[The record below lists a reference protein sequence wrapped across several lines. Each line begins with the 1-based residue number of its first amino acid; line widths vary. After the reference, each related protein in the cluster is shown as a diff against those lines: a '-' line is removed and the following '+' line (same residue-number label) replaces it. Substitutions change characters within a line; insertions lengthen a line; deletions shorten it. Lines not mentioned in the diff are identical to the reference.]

1 MRIIWK
7 RLLGKLDE
15 FSIFLKSAL
24 LFELVMV
31 LSIIAVTVF
40 VTGKF
45 SAVLKNKEIDIGNTK
60 VEKMISYTNEKY
72 NRIYSLVNYIHS
84 SDLSRMMSE
93 IASDS
98 TKGYEYKNIAAT
110 DSFFSATSSSDSDI
124 SDIIFVS
131 TNGVIYTY
139 TSNDYSKIKTS
150 YSFMDND
157 IIRDFLISEDSQK
170 IFYADP
176 SEYTLK
182 PRDPVVSFLG
192 KIYDSSLYP
201 KKKVVGIYIFNIPI
215 DKFENA
221 IDWTYENSEG
231 KLMLLNKYG
240 QILYSTSEDLIGT
253 STSFSEME
261 NNKEWYY
268 NSSTAGSSGM
278 KVIYIL
284 KNSLLLENINQMKGT
299 IALVLLIAIGTTI
312 FVNFIVYKIFNGRVR
327 TLMNYMRQVQQGNL
341 HLRIPVKSQDEI
353 GILGQSFNQMCEK
366 LEEHIALE
374 YRAGIELKNA
384 EISALQAQIDP
395 HFLYNTLDS
404 IKAKAL
410 SEHSEGTAEMIV
422 LLAKLFRWSSRT
434 KDKLVSLEEELDY
447 IRTYLKLQSYRY
459 REELDIDINISDE
472 YLDYAIP
479 KLILQ
484 PVVENIIK
492 HAFIDQERPG
502 IVSITARVKVEENQK
517 KSLDITICDNGI
529 GMTEETLIRVKNKLN
544 ENDAQDEFDSIGIQ
558 NVHHRLRLLFGDKYG
573 LSIQSIQEFGT
584 AVKISIPAM
593 TVEEMGNI
601 V

>member
-7 RLLGKLDE
+7 RLLGKLGE

-45 SAVLKNKEIDIGNTK
+45 SAVLKNKEIVIGNTK
-60 VEKMISYTNEKY
+60 VEKMLSYTNEKY
-72 NRIYSLVNYIHS
+72 NRIYSLGNYIHS

-93 IASDS
+93 IALDS
-98 TKGYEYKNIAAT
+98 TKGYDYKNINAT
-110 DSFFSATSSSDSDI
+110 DDFFSATSSSDSDI

-131 TNGVIYTY
+131 TSGVIYTY
-139 TSNDYSKIKTS
+139 TSREYSKIKTS

-240 QILYSTSEDLIGT
+240 QIIYSTSEDLIGT

-299 IALVLLIAIGTTI
+299 IALVLFIAIGTTI
-312 FVNFIVYKIFNGRVR
+312 LVNFIIYKIFNGRVR

-341 HLRIPVKSQDEI
+341 QLRVPVKSQDEI

-410 SEHSEGTAEMIV
+410 SEHSEGTAEMVV

-502 IVSITARVKVEENQK
+502 IVNITARVKVEENQK
-517 KSLDITICDNGI
+517 KSLEITICDNGI
-529 GMTEETLIRVKNKLN
+529 GMTEETLIRVINKLN

>member
-60 VEKMISYTNEKY
+60 VEKMLSYTNEKY

-201 KKKVVGIYIFNIPI
+201 KKKVVGICIFNIPI

-240 QILYSTSEDLIGT
+240 QILYSTSDDLIGT
-253 STSFSEME
+253 GTSFSEME

-341 HLRIPVKSQDEI
+341 QLRVPVKSQDEI

-492 HAFIDQERPG
+492 HAFTDQERPG